1 MLTPSRRAEDG
12 RGIRGRVASAVRRVR
27 RWMIASLGLP
37 SDEWREVMD
46 RRGDRWDGVKAV
58 TDEELMIM
66 AAAVIDWRSFIVAD
80 V

>member
-1 MLTPSRRAEDG
+1 
-12 RGIRGRVASAVRRVR
+12 
-27 RWMIASLGLP
+27 MIASLGLP